1 MRRIIDQ
8 MNLRKSSNAKFKLNQ
23 DFYDDLAWWVSFLNV
38 FNGKCMFLEK
48 CPTTD
53 VQTDVS
59 SLATGAFF
67 RGDWIYHAFVSD
79 LPSIRNLHI
88 NYKVVLAIV
97 YAAKH
102 WCKEDWSN
110 KHIIISSDS
119 TAAVSIINKG
129 TCRNPVVMKFLQE
142 LF

>member
-1 MRRIIDQ
+1 
-8 MNLRKSSNAKFKLNQ
+8 MNLLKSSNAKFKLNQ
-23 DFYDDLAWWVSFLNV
+23 DFYDDLAWWLSFLNV

-53 VQTDVS
+53 VQTDAS
-59 SLATGAFF
+59 SLAAGAFF

-88 NYKVVLAIV
+88 SYKEVLSIV
-97 YAAKH
+97 YAKH
-102 WCKEDWSN
+102 WCKDWSN

-119 TAAVSIINKG
+119 TTAV
-129 TCRNPVVMKFLQE
+129 LQFVE
-142 LF
+142 ILLL